1 MTPIYNRVLLS
12 QKKKNEI
19 MSFAAIWMHLEIIIL
34 SEVRQRKTNTIY
46 HLHAE
51 FQNTTQMNL
60 SMKQRQTHGHREQ
73 TCHYQGERVGEG
85 CIGSLGLGDANH
97 YMPNELIKKVLL
109 YSTGNHI

>member
-1 MTPIYNRVLLS
+1 MDKEDVTPIYNRVLLS
-12 QKKKNEI
+12 QKKKNKI

-34 SEVRQRKTNTIY
+34 SEVRQRKTNSIY

-73 TCHYQGERVGEG
+73 TCHYQGERVGE
-85 CIGSLGLGDANH
+85 
-97 YMPNELIKKVLL
+97 
-109 YSTGNHI
+109 